1 MKLTRRNSI
10 LALAT
15 VLILVGFRSR
25 RQQVQTEFPNIDQ
38 YDDLLI
44 TPEVSPKN
52 KIDKERIYHHFL
64 KAAAGGFEDNP
75 ALLYQGIKTS
85 PYKEQIKDYPIRLK
99 QKPNGKNLL
108 NGTESDDTFNSYPA
122 VGQLPKIDEHGL
134 NFLHQDIKE
143 ACLCV
148 GSFSSGEFK
157 TKWLG
162 RNALSNQEFWSA
174 TKIIPLLNLVCLLST
189 RIRNA
194 DIDKYRIRG
203 VDQQGIQRSFPIYDL
218 ARDLVSYEEKIATSN
233 SLAGM
238 FKRFSPQLKLE
249 NWLRRITGNKDLVFR
264 GDYGEQ
270 PFINQPEVIERRT
283 GKVLMMAAK
292 ELPNPNWT
300 NNTISACDLTRVI
313 SMLAWH
319 NYIPPKSRL
328 PGVKWRN
335 LESIIKALGTDSAR
349 LTDLAIKE
357 LGLQH
362 SLDSVVIL
370 SKIGNGT
377 TSLRNRTEAVYVA
390 LVQLVVRSPDKL
402 GGQTKLLTLSMALRG
417 ARTQEPRDLK
427 REVVEL
433 DARMATEVT
442 EILQRVLMSELT

>member
-15 VLILVGFRSR
+15 ILIVVGFRNR
-25 RQQVQTEFPNIDQ
+25 RQQVRTEFFNRDQ

-44 TPEVSPKN
+44 TSDVLPKN
-52 KIDKERIYHHFL
+52 EIDKEQIYHDFL
-64 KAAAGGFEDNP
+64 KAAAGGVEENP
-75 ALLYQGIKTS
+75 ALLYQGIRTS
-85 PYKEQIKDYPIRLK
+85 PYKEQIKDYPTRLK
-99 QKPNGKNLL
+99 QKPNGKNLVH
-108 NGTESDDTFNSYPA
+108 GTESDATFNSYPA
-122 VGQLPKIDEHGL
+122 VGQLPKIDEQGL
-134 NFLHQDIKE
+134 NFLHDDIKE

-162 RNALSNQEFWSA
+162 RNAMSNQEFWSA
-174 TKIIPLLNLVCLLST
+174 TKIIPILNLVCLLNT
-189 RIRNA
+189 KIGNA
-194 DIDKYRIRG
+194 DIDGYRIRG
-203 VDQQGIQRSFPIYDL
+203 VDQKGIQRSFPFYDL
-218 ARDLVSYEEKIATSN
+218 VRDLVSYEEKIATSN

-249 NWLRRITGNKDLVFR
+249 NWLKSITGNQDLVFR
-264 GDYGEQ
+264 GDYGEE
-270 PFINQPEVIERRT
+270 PFIDQPEVIERST
-283 GKVLMMAAK
+283 GKVLMVAAK

-313 SMLAWH
+313 SMLGWH

-335 LESIIKALGTDSAR
+335 LESIIRAMGTDSAR

-362 SLDSVVIL
+362 TLDSVVIL
-370 SKIGNGT
+370 SKIGNGA

-402 GGQTKLLTLSMALRG
+402 GEQTKLLTLSMTLRG
-417 ARTQEPRDLK
+417 ARTQEPRDLN

-442 EILQRVLMSELT
+442 EILRRVLMSELA